1 MKELILAHLFP
12 LHLDRIRLE
21 MVVSAVAFGTKRV
34 RLTSIHLQTTI
45 NAFAIHIE
53 QMPIVLV

>member
-34 RLTSIHLQTTI
+34 RFTSINLKTTI

>member
-12 LHLDRIRLE
+12 LHRDRIRLE

-34 RLTSIHLQTTI
+34 RLTSINLKPTI
-45 NAFAIHIE
+45 NALTINIE
-53 QMPIVLV
+53 QMPVVPV